1 MKESKILES
10 FIPERRCEEADKPE
24 SVTRL
29 PEGAILVNPYG
40 LEDYTGAFYY
50 QDYQSYLDD
59 EPYIREFMKKQYRKP
74 ATYGQHFYIEYDDT
88 DPDHRSVR
96 EHSFLVMTQ
105 YIGNKVLLNGVA
117 ATFKEAV
124 SKKNLTNRLILPLK
138 VLELSTDIFSRPS
151 KRAILRDVY
160 KDIKRRRLYVK
171 H

>member
-1 MKESKILES
+1 MKDSKTFKS
-10 FIPERRCEEADKPE
+10 FLPEMRGEEADKPE

-40 LEDYTGAFYY
+40 VQEYEGCFYY

-59 EPYIREFMKKQYRKP
+59 EPYIRKFMEKQYRKP
-74 ATYGQHFYIEYDDT
+74 ATYGQHFYLDYDDD
-88 DPDHRSVR
+88 DPDHRSAR

-138 VLELSTDIFSRPS
+138 VLELSTDIFGRSS

-160 KDIKRRRLYVK
+160 NEIKKRRLYV
-171 H
+171 

>member
-1 MKESKILES
+1 MKDSKTFKS
-10 FIPERRCEEADKPE
+10 FLPEMRGEEADKPE
-24 SVTRL
+24 SATRL

-40 LEDYTGAFYY
+40 VQEYEGCFYY

-59 EPYIREFMKKQYRKP
+59 EPYIRKFMEKQYRKP
-74 ATYGQHFYIEYDDT
+74 KTYGQHFYLDYDDD

-138 VLELSTDIFSRPS
+138 VLELSTDIFGRSS

-160 KDIKRRRLYVK
+160 NEIKKRRLYV
-171 H
+171 